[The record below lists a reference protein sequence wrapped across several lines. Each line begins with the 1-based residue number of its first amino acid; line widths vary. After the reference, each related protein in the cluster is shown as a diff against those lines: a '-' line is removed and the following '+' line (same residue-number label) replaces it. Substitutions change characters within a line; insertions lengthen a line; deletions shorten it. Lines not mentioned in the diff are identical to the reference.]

1 MDDLQKRITR
11 AAGNTWQAIGSDI
24 LAAAEADSVTQ
35 EEVIEAVM
43 DYIQD
48 YGRDKEAVTEF
59 NRLSFEE
66 KNDMLRVA
74 FPLSRYGW

>member
-11 AAGNTWQAIGSDI
+11 AADRTWQAIGSDI
-24 LAAAEADSVTQ
+24 LVAAETDSVSQ
-35 EEVIEAVM
+35 EEVVEAVM

-48 YGRDKEAVTEF
+48 YGRDEEAIAEF
-59 NRLSFEE
+59 NRLSLED
-66 KNDMLRVA
+66 KADMLQKA